1 MLRQATE
8 NDAGRVARLHIAS
21 WQVTYVRE
29 LPASFLAALN
39 LVERTASWRTQLQH
53 GATVVV
59 AEDAGE
65 LTGFVA
71 CGPARDEESERG
83 TWEIY
88 NLHVDP
94 ARHGQGIGSALF
106 NRAVFLGRER
116 DATQLVLWVVVTNSA
131 ARRFYELKRMVPDG
145 AQQEQ
150 AVGNGHVLREV
161 RYRMKLSN

>member
-8 NDAGRVARLHIAS
+8 NDAGRVAQLHIAS
-21 WQVTYVRE
+21 WRVTYVRE

-53 GATVVV
+53 GATVLV

-71 CGPARDEESERG
+71 CGPARDQGSERG

-94 ARHGQGIGSALF
+94 ARHGQGIGTVLF
-106 NRAVFLGRER
+106 NRAVLLGRER

-145 AQQEQ
+145 AQQEH
-150 AVGNGHVLREV
+150 AVGNGHFLREV